1 MVSPISA
8 VPARRVVRHLRIAD
22 VVQDV
27 VRSWWAG
34 WVRFASQMRDGV
46 K

>member
-8 VPARRVVRHLRIAD
+8 APARHAIRHPRILDA
-22 VVQDV
+22 VLGVT
-27 VRSWWAG
+27 RSWWAG
-34 WVRFASQMRDGV
+34 WVRFASQMSDGV

>member
-8 VPARRVVRHLRIAD
+8 APARHAIRRPRILDAVLD
-22 VVQDV
+22 VT
-27 VRSWWAG
+27 RSWWAG

>member
-8 VPARRVVRHLRIAD
+8 VPARRVVRRLGIAD
-22 VVQDV
+22 VMQGVI
-27 VRSWWAG
+27 RSWWAG
-34 WVRFASQMRDGV
+34 WVRFASQMKDGV

>member
-8 VPARRVVRHLRIAD
+8 APTRHEFRRLRILDA
-22 VVQDV
+22 VLGVT
-27 VRSWWAG
+27 RSWWAG
-34 WVRFASQMRDGV
+34 WVRFSSQMRDGV